1 MRSYSKE
8 NLQQCVRNLFA
19 QAQYEFRAI
28 HDIENKFKCNLSEML
43 RVKVFSLWKNDDDCF
58 YATALELI
66 RAQNDSQIMVNLSVY
81 VKYSDYTCSCP
92 MGLCD
97 TPEDVF
103 EWLKSPDA
111 LQKCLDRVDRLIGD
125 ID

>member
-19 QAQYEFRAI
+19 QGQYEFRAI
-28 HDIENKFKCNLSEML
+28 HDIEYKFKCNLSEML

-111 LQKCLDRVDRLIGD
+111 LQKCLDRVDRLISD